1 MPPQKED
8 RRRKEKKA
16 KRREGVNFQATA
28 ATSSLLNQLCFL
40 LLLLS
45 FGVNHELT
53 VQRI

>member
-16 KRREGVNFQATA
+16 ERRKGVNFQATA

-40 LLLLS
+40 LLLS